1 LTVPADGQDGDHRDE
16 RTRLSLSL
24 LVTYEGTVERA
35 RELVERSARNVEDVI
50 TDGPDIRD
58 SGGPG

>member
-1 LTVPADGQDGDHRDE
+1 
-16 RTRLSLSL
+16 L